1 MNSPNK
7 QNKQERMYYV
17 RLFYKV
23 GEGTI
28 NSLGVKGVSC
38 RGRYDSIVLCVVT
51 IYVRLTSHQQT

>member
-1 MNSPNK
+1 
-7 QNKQERMYYV
+7 MYYV

-38 RGRYDSIVLCVVT
+38 RGRYDSIVLCVIT